1 VSRSPSLAEVLDTAL
16 SRRLGEL
23 HTCLPGRVESY
34 DASKQTVDVQPL
46 VQAFALQ
53 EDGTTTTESL
63 PVLSSVP
70 LIFPGGGGFRA
81 TYPVASGDTVL
92 VVFAEASL
100 DAWQPRGG
108 VVAPPDTRR
117 HHLADAVAIAGLH
130 DNSKA
135 WTGASTSAATWGKD
149 GGPQV
154 VARSSALELGGDDS
168 NPPTEA
174 LVLGTTYRSA
184 EDTFLQSLSTGV
196 PVGPRGGRGGGNSAL
211 DGGDGQRGA
220 DGGRRG
226 GGTQLRHRR
235 HAARH
240 RRCAARRHPGGD
252 HHLQGA
258 GLHLPQP
265 KGHHE
270 MKGCSQ

>member
-1 VSRSPSLAEVLDTAL
+1 MSRSPSLAEVLDTAL

-154 VARSSALELGGDDS
+154 VARSNALELGGDDS

-184 EDTFLQSLSTGV
+184 EDTFLQSLSTACQ
-196 PVGPRGGRGGGNSAL
+196 SAL
-211 DGGDGQRGA
+211 AAVAAAATALSTAATANAVPMVGGA
-220 DGGRRG
+220 VAAPSFAIVV
-226 GGTQLRHRR
+226 TQLGTV
-235 HAARH
+235 AAQLGAIQ
-240 RRCAARRHPGGD
+240 AATTTFKA
-252 HHLQGA
+252 QGSTF
-258 GLHLPQP
+258 L
-265 KGHHE
+265 
-270 MKGCSQ
+270 SQKVTTK